1 MQKCAAYI
9 KSRLNFVKEYDI
21 MLNIATKGGELMY
34 RYKIEELKKWKES
47 PTRKPMII
55 RGARQVGKTWL
66 MKEFG
71 KEFYEKCAYINFDDN
86 SRMNK
91 LFEEDF
97 DLDRIIQGLKIES
110 GVNIEPENTLI
121 IFDEIQETPKALK
134 ALKYFCENAREYHI
148 ISAGSLLGVAIH
160 EGTSFPVGKVDFMD
174 LTPLSFFEFLE
185 ALGENELLKLLK
197 NNDFPMI
204 EVFDTKIKEYLKLYY
219 YVGGMPEVVN
229 AYATNKDLKE
239 VRKIQKELLAAYE
252 QDFSKHA
259 PSNIVPR
266 IRQLWNNIPTQLAK
280 ENKKFIYGLIKEG
293 ARAREYEI
301 ALSWLIDCGIVY
313 QMNRVNNCKVPLSA
327 YQDFNAFKLYL
338 LDVGLLAAMAE
349 IDEKT
354 LLDGNEIF
362 VEFKGSLTEQYVLCQ
377 LKQCTDLNVFYW
389 TADTGTAEI
398 DFITQIRGKN
408 VPIEVKASENLQA
421 KSLKTFVQ
429 KYNTEIN
436 VRTSMSNYR
445 KEDWLINVPLYS
457 IGNIEEITKM

>member
-1 MQKCAAYI
+1 M
-9 KSRLNFVKEYDI
+9 KEYDI

-204 EVFDTKIKEYLKLYY
+204 EVFNTKIKEYLKLYY

-313 QMNRVNNCKVPLSA
+313 QINRVNNCKVPLSA

-354 LLDGNEIF
+354 LLNGNEIF

-398 DFITQIRGKN
+398 DFITQIRGNN
-408 VPIEVKASENLQA
+408 VPIEVKANENLQA

>member
-1 MQKCAAYI
+1 
-9 KSRLNFVKEYDI
+9 
-21 MLNIATKGGELMY
+21 
-34 RYKIEELKKWKES
+34 
-47 PTRKPMII
+47 MII

-204 EVFDTKIKEYLKLYY
+204 EVFNTKIKEYLKLYY